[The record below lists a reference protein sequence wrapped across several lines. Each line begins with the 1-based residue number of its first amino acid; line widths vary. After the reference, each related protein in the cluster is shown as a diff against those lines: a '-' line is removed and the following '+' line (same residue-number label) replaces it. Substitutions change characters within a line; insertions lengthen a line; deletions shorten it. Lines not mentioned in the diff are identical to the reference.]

1 MAVAAL
7 MLSLAG
13 NISLNAAQDGR
24 LGLRTVCIDAG
35 HGGTDPGCVSKDKK
49 TYESKI
55 ALDVA
60 KRLSDKIKAGFPDVK
75 VVMTLTRS
83 LLLRDEPMWPTRT
96 MRICSFPFM

>member
-75 VVMTLTRS
+75 VVMTRS
-83 LLLRDEPMWPTRT
+83 TDTFITLAGRADVANKNNAD
-96 MRICSFPFM
+96 